1 MSSLPRTILRKI
13 RAAASAVGEAL
24 AALVAPQP
32 RPIPIPVRVRKHPH
46 RDPR

>member
-1 MSSLPRTILRKI
+1 MSSFPRTILRKI
-13 RAAASAVGEAL
+13 RAAAHAVGEAL